1 MRTRAQ
7 KQSELRMMAAF
18 WQPAPA
24 RTRTRA
30 SAAAATSAITS
41 LLAPM
46 TPSRTQKRRLTVQ
59 TAQPKSDRP
68 PRLATM
74 RAATDFI
81 SPNAKRSLTHKRKRK
96 EDVSA
101 TSETQVHAGTSGKK
115 PRVIRRTLTYTDEQ
129 TNDSVP
135 MESAKPVTRTAPE
148 APALVKTPVERVL
161 EALAGVGR
169 GSGGPRVVGR
179 NTERAIIQS
188 AVHQDQDTS
197 GQQRSLFVVGSPGT
211 GKSSLVG
218 EILSQYETRH
228 PNATVVIRLNC
239 STFYNPIALYASI
252 DEQLRSR
259 TSLQLPYLDPCLLD
273 DFLQETA
280 RKRVKHHMYV
290 APSSLYRMPQLMH

>member
-1 MRTRAQ
+1 
-7 KQSELRMMAAF
+7 MMASY
-18 WQPAPA
+18 WQPATA

-30 SAAAATSAITS
+30 SAAAASSAITA

-68 PRLATM
+68 PRLAMT

-81 SPNAKRSLTHKRKRK
+81 SPNAKRSIKHKRKRK
-96 EDVSA
+96 EDA
-101 TSETQVHAGTSGKK
+101 SETLHPIATSGKK
-115 PRVIRRTLTYTDEQ
+115 PRVIRRTLTYADELSQ
-129 TNDSVP
+129 NSIQDLVG
-135 MESAKPVTRTAPE
+135 SAKPVAANVI
-148 APALVKTPVERVL
+148 APAKPPLERVL
-161 EALAGVGR
+161 EALAGSYVVGR
-169 GSGGPRVVGR
+169 GSVSRVVGR
-179 NTERAIIQS
+179 NAERTVIQS
-188 AVHQDQDTS
+188 AVHRDDS
-197 GQQRSLFVVGSPGT
+197 DASDCKQRSLFVVGSPGT

-218 EILSQYETRH
+218 EILSQNETQH
-228 PNATVVIRLNC
+228 PSTTVVIRLNC

-280 RKRVKHHMYV
+280 GKRLKHQM
-290 APSSLYRMPQLMH
+290 